1 MNLTA
6 LRYFLEVCDRLSIRQ
21 ASERLHVAASAVSR
35 QISTLERVLGC
46 TLLERHPNGVR
57 LTESGL
63 RLEKHARQLVAHL
76 ELASSDIDDLKS
88 LRRGTVRL
96 AAVEGVIANFL
107 PTAITEFSLAYPEV
121 GFEVEVSGANKVLEA
136 VSEYKCDLGLVY
148 SLLDDSKVDVLA
160 EYHQP
165 LMAIVGRDHPLAE
178 LRSVTLEQAMDHQFV
193 LPDSS
198 YRINQIILE
207 ALRQHAIRRKPV
219 VTSNNLLFLERY
231 AALNKLVIYL
241 PVQAMYHEI
250 ISGDKVAVQV
260 EVPSFDAR
268 TLALC
273 ARKNRTLP
281 HAAREFAS
289 FLSEQIGVWEA
300 LDNDAFRKAREPD

>member
-6 LRYFLEVCDRLSIRQ
+6 LRYFLEVCDCLSIRQ

-35 QISTLERVLGC
+35 QISTLERVLDC

-57 LTESGL
+57 MTEAGL
-63 RLEKHARQLVAHL
+63 RLERHARELVAHL

-88 LRRGTVRL
+88 LRRGKVRL

-107 PTAITEFSLAYPEV
+107 PHAITEFSAAHPSV
-121 GFEVEVSGANKVLEA
+121 GFEVEVAGANRVLEA
-136 VSEYKCDLGLVY
+136 VSDYKCDLGLIY
-148 SLLDDSKVDVLA
+148 GLLDDSKVDVLA

-165 LMAIVGRDHPLAE
+165 LMAIVGRDHPLADM
-178 LRSVTLEQAMDHQFV
+178 RRVTLKQAMEHAFV

-198 YRINQIILE
+198 YRINQIILQ
-207 ALRQHAIRRKPV
+207 ALRQQGIERKPV
-219 VTSNNLLFLERY
+219 ISSNNLLFLQRY
-231 AALNKLVIYL
+231 AAQNRLVIYL

-250 ISGDKVAVQV
+250 VSREKVAVHV
-260 EVPSFDAR
+260 DVPSFGAR

-273 ARKNRTLP
+273 ARKNRVLP
-281 HAAREFAS
+281 HAAREFAT
-289 FLSEQIGVWEA
+289 FLGQQIALWEA
-300 LDNDAFRKAREPD
+300 RDDAAMRGI